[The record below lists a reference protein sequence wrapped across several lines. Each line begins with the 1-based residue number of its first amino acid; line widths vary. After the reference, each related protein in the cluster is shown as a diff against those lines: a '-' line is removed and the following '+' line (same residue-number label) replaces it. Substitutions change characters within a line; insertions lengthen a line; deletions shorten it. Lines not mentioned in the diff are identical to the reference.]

1 MQTLKY
7 RDFVYVTV
15 ASSVSA
21 SRSHEGRESNAAF
34 DGGKTVARD
43 HSLAWRMAAVQHPHT
58 GTEFAKRLI
67 REDGKGKRELK
78 GAQILRPPRR
88 MRGLTKYIRGPTGR
102 HQNDI
107 RKEWARASI
116 QRCAESSTRACV
128 KGVTHSFEGTCE
140 SQL

>member
-21 SRSHEGRESNAAF
+21 SRSHEGRE
-34 DGGKTVARD
+34 GVERCVRRRGKIVARD
-43 HSLAWRMAAVQHPHT
+43 HSLAWRMASTLTLAP
-58 GTEFAKRLI
+58 KRLI

-107 RKEWARASI
+107 RKEWARVSI

-128 KGVTHSFEGTCE
+128 KGVTHSFGGTCE